1 MSAFKRSLNRIF
13 TAYMAGL
20 ISGLVIEIIWI
31 LVTTHGLNLNE
42 DLKLELY
49 RMMIWGGVWALIL
62 VSPFP
67 KNIWIRSAV
76 MALIVILFNYMI
88 RMPYS
93 GDGFFAS
100 NAGDDVFYANLIFN
114 CPWALLAG
122 LIYSFA
128 SNK

>member
-1 MSAFKRSLNRIF
+1 MNSIRDLLSKVF

-31 LVTTHGLNLNE
+31 LVTTHSLNLNE

-49 RMMIWGGVWALIL
+49 RMMIWGGVWALLL

-67 KNIWIRSAV
+67 KNIWVRSAA

-100 NAGDDVFYANLIFN
+100 NAGNDVFYANLIFN

-122 LIYSFA
+122 FIYTLA

>member
-1 MSAFKRSLNRIF
+1 ML
-13 TAYMAGL
+13 
-20 ISGLVIEIIWI
+20 
-31 LVTTHGLNLNE
+31 LNE

-114 CPWALLAG
+114 CSWALLAG